1 MKESRLTPGGF
12 WKGGWE
18 GIRRGGGREE
28 GLCLQEAR
36 SHSDGA
42 EVTTE
47 QDHVPFK
54 QVLTRVNEEEEDL
67 FKLKDLC

>member
-47 QDHVPFK
+47 QDHVP
-54 QVLTRVNEEEEDL
+54 L
-67 FKLKDLC
+67 